1 MSEPENNTHPELVVD
16 QGAPIS
22 SVTTRAMSRPVFMPE
37 TFSGTGRDWI
47 DWAEQFEMAADVNN
61 WDESLRLKFMG
72 LLLSGRAREVYSG
85 LSAAAKTNYA
95 SLKDAMGRCLDPC
108 DSDDWNR
115 ANFSSR
121 KRLHNESV
129 REFGIALR
137 RLVAR
142 AYPSADLHTQDL
154 LAKDHFIA
162 YVGSGDLRIS
172 LRSAKP
178 ATLETAI
185 NLASELE
192 LIRGLENSHL
202 VQDAKVRGISEHKA
216 KDNEQVETLLGVVEG
231 LRQEVKSLQA
241 AVQVLTS
248 NPVYPASTSV
258 SASVPPRQ
266 PVNTHGNVVAKR
278 EAVQHKGGCWE
289 CGCDRHIRRNCP
301 YLQGN

>member
-1 MSEPENNTHPELVVD
+1 MLNINPAFLYQEQECDRKRVNGEGGTANETETGDQTGGRESADEEERGDDRGGVEFEEERGGRDGPHTAGEERDKEGGDGGSGD
-16 QGAPIS
+16 QG
-22 SVTTRAMSRPVFMPE
+22 E
-37 TFSGTGRDWI
+37 EGREHEK
-47 DWAEQFEMAADVNN
+47 A
-61 WDESLRLKFMG
+61 
-72 LLLSGRAREVYSG
+72 
-85 LSAAAKTNYA
+85 
-95 SLKDAMGRCLDPC
+95 
-108 DSDDWNR
+108 
-115 ANFSSR
+115 
-121 KRLHNESV
+121 
-129 REFGIALR
+129 
-137 RLVAR
+137 
-142 AYPSADLHTQDL
+142 TQE
-154 LAKDHFIA
+154 AQ
-162 YVGSGDLRIS
+162 VSSGDLRIS

-192 LIRGLENSHL
+192 LIRGLENNL

-216 KDNEQVETLLGVVEG
+216 KENEQVETLLGVVEG

-266 PVNTHGNVVAKR
+266 PVNTHGNDVAKR
-278 EAVQHKGGCWE
+278 EAVQYKGGCWE